1 MFLQILIVVLA
12 FSFIGD
18 DTKQNQLG
26 SVVLSAAI
34 LYGDEDET
42 REPIKG
48 SFYLLDESLIESLRK
63 AKFEPVDDFGKLL
76 KSDEAF
82 LSAAAHALLS
92 ESDRNDS
99 DVIALMLGNL
109 IAKHSKAEIAT
120 FSDGFR
126 RVKAIKTGKYYLF
139 GASKSADEIFVWH
152 FPVLIK
158 PGENKIE
165 LDQYNAE
172 NF

>member
-1 MFLQILIVVLA
+1 MFLQILIIVLA
-12 FSFIGD
+12 FSFFGD
-18 DTKQNQLG
+18 ETKSNQFG

-34 LYGDEDET
+34 LYGDEDEV
-42 REPIKG
+42 REPIQG

-63 AKFEPVDDFGKLL
+63 AKFEPIDENGKLL

-82 LSAAAHALLS
+82 LSAAAHALLQL
-92 ESDRNDS
+92 SDEAGITHQSVAD
-99 DVIALMLGNL
+99 L
-109 IAKHSKAEIAT
+109 IAKHSKAEIIT
-120 FSDGFR
+120 FSNGFR
-126 RVKAIKTGKYYLF
+126 RVKSIKTGKYYLF
-139 GASKSADEIFVWH
+139 GAHFRGDEIIIWH

-172 NF
+172 VL